1 MDKAAAGNRFAK
13 AAVDVAVHDG
23 PGRLL
28 GVPVSA
34 LYGGQ
39 VRASMPVLWALVS
52 GNADTAADEAA
63 RMLEAPRH
71 NHFKIKMG
79 YGHAETQTR
88 RAGSGSDARR
98 VGKKGGRRGH
108 SGRSAA

>member
-13 AAVDVAVHDG
+13 AAVDVAVHDAA
-23 PGRLL
+23 GRLL

-52 GNADTAADEAA
+52 GNADTDAEEAA
-63 RMLEAPRH
+63 RLLEERRH
-71 NHFKIKMG
+71 TTFKLKMG
-79 YGHAETQTR
+79 FVGAENEK
-88 RAGSGSDARR
+88 RR
-98 VGKKGGRRGH
+98 VLRTA
-108 SGRSAA
+108 SALQ

>member
-13 AAVDVAVHDG
+13 AAVDVAVHDAA
-23 PGRLL
+23 GRLL

-52 GNADTAADEAA
+52 GNADTDAEEAA
-63 RMLEAPRH
+63 RMLEARRH
-71 NHFKIKMG
+71 KTFKIKLG
-79 YGHAETQTR
+79 FGGAERSEEHTSELQSLMR
-88 RAGSGSDARR
+88 ISYA
-98 VGKKGGRRGH
+98 VLCLKKKT
-108 SGRSAA
+108 